1 MIDRKISICVATV
14 LATLLTIQFATAIV
28 STHVMPAQ
36 KSLVI
41 IDSGINTDLPWAK
54 NAVVD
59 EACFVEFHRCPNG
72 FSQMIGTGAS
82 KMTPAMTT
90 AGSLSHGTQMAS
102 VAIAVDPNVKIVS
115 IRITGMTPKGV
126 PTPYSGK
133 AISWALDYVEANKA
147 RLNVGAVSISL
158 GNSYRSTTCPIVGN
172 LQKQITNLT
181 ASGVPV
187 AIAVG
192 NGGSTKIDYP
202 ACIPQAIAVGAPE
215 DRYAMKEVAGW
226 VYPIMAISNHNS
238 EVDYFVNGKYTVS
251 DLSDNKKVSFG
262 TSNSTVAF
270 ATYLTKRLSVEENL
284 TAVLD
289 SVNAALVKAYK
300 TTTLFYPK
308 QFNLG
313 NP

>member
-1 MIDRKISICVATV
+1 MSKKIMLLVVAIS
-14 LATLLTIQFATAIV
+14 ATLLPTQTASAV
-28 STHVMPAQ
+28 GEKT
-36 KSLVI
+36 LVI

-54 NAVVD
+54 NAVID
-59 EACFVEFHRCPNG
+59 EACFVELHRCPNG
-72 FSQMIGTGAS
+72 FSQMVGAGAA
-82 KMTPAMTT
+82 KVTPAMTT
-90 AGSLSHGTQMAS
+90 ASSFSHGTQMAS
-102 VAIAVDPNVKIVS
+102 VAVAINPNVKIVS
-115 IRITGMTPKGV
+115 IRVAGLTPRGV

-158 GNSYRSTTCPIVGN
+158 GNSYRSTSCPIVGN
-172 LQKQITNLT
+172 LQTQITNLM
-181 ASGVPV
+181 ASGIPV

-202 ACIPQAIAVGAPE
+202 ACIPQAIAVGATE
-215 DRYAMKEVAGW
+215 DRYAMKEVSGW

-251 DLSDNKKVSFG
+251 DISDNKKVSFG

-270 ATYLTKRLSVEENL
+270 ATYLTKRLSAGENL
-284 TAVLD
+284 TAVLA
-289 SVNAALVKAYK
+289 SVNASLVNAYK

-308 QFNLG
+308 QFDLTNS
-313 NP
+313 

>member
-1 MIDRKISICVATV
+1 
-14 LATLLTIQFATAIV
+14 
-28 STHVMPAQ
+28 MPAQ

-54 NAVVD
+54 NAVID

-102 VAIAVDPNVKIVS
+102 VAVAVDPNVKIVS

-158 GNSYRSTTCPIVGN
+158 GNSYRSTTCPIAGN
-172 LQKQITNLT
+172 LQTQISNLM
-181 ASGVPV
+181 ASGVAV

-202 ACIPQAIAVGAPE
+202 ACIPEAIAVGATE
-215 DRYAMKEVAGW
+215 DRYAMKEVSGW

-238 EVDYFVNGKYTVS
+238 EVDYFVNGKYTTS
-251 DLSDNKKVSFG
+251 DLSDKKSVSFG

>member
-1 MIDRKISICVATV
+1 MSKKIMLLVVAIS
-14 LATLLTIQFATAIV
+14 ATLLPTQTASAV
-28 STHVMPAQ
+28 GEKT
-36 KSLVI
+36 LVI

-54 NAVVD
+54 NAVID
-59 EACFVEFHRCPNG
+59 EACFVELHRCQNG
-72 FSQMIGTGAS
+72 FSQMTGAGS
-82 KMTPAMTT
+82 AKVTPAMTT
-90 AGSLSHGTQMAS
+90 ASSFSHGTQMAS
-102 VAIAVDPNVKIVS
+102 VAVAINPNVKIVS
-115 IRITGMTPKGV
+115 IRVAGLTPRGV

-158 GNSYRSTTCPIVGN
+158 GNSYRSTACPIVGN
-172 LQKQITNLT
+172 LQKQITDLM
-181 ASGVPV
+181 ASGVAV

-202 ACIPQAIAVGAPE
+202 ACIPQAIAVGATE
-215 DRYAMKEVAGW
+215 ERYAMKEVSGW

-251 DLSDNKKVSFG
+251 DISDNKKVSFG

-270 ATYLTKRLSVEENL
+270 ATYLTKRLSAGENL
-284 TAVLD
+284 TAVLA
-289 SVNAALVKAYK
+289 SVNASLVNAYK

-308 QFNLG
+308 QFDLTNS
-313 NP
+313 

>member
-1 MIDRKISICVATV
+1 MISRKISICVTTL
-14 LATLLTIQFATAIV
+14 LATLLTAQFATANI
-28 STHVMPAQ
+28 SNHVMPAQ

-90 AGSLSHGTQMAS
+90 SGSLSHGTQMAS
-102 VAIAVDPNVKIVS
+102 VAVAVDPNVKIVS

-158 GNSYRSTTCPIVGN
+158 GNSYRATACPIVGN
-172 LQKQITNLT
+172 LQKQITNLM

-202 ACIPQAIAVGAPE
+202 ACIPQAIAIGATE

-270 ATYLTKRLSVEENL
+270 ATYLTKRLSVGENL

-308 QFNLG
+308 QFNLS

>member
-1 MIDRKISICVATV
+1 MSKKIMLLVVAIS
-14 LATLLTIQFATAIV
+14 ATLLPTQTASAV
-28 STHVMPAQ
+28 GEKT
-36 KSLVI
+36 LVI

-54 NAVVD
+54 NAVID
-59 EACFVEFHRCPNG
+59 EACFVELHRCPNG
-72 FSQMIGTGAS
+72 FSQMVGAGAA
-82 KMTPAMTT
+82 KVTPAMTT
-90 AGSLSHGTQMAS
+90 ASSFSHGTQMAS
-102 VAIAVDPNVKIVS
+102 VAVAINPNVKIVS
-115 IRITGMTPKGV
+115 IRVAGLTPRGV

-158 GNSYRSTTCPIVGN
+158 GNSYRSTSCPIVGN
-172 LQKQITNLT
+172 LQTQISNLM
-181 ASGVPV
+181 ASGVAV

-202 ACIPQAIAVGAPE
+202 ACIPQAIAVGATE
-215 DRYAMKEVAGW
+215 DRYAMKEVSGW

-270 ATYLTKRLSVEENL
+270 ATYLTKRLSAGENL
-284 TAVLD
+284 TAVLA
-289 SVNAALVKAYK
+289 SVNASLVNAYK

-308 QFNLG
+308 QFDLTNS
-313 NP
+313 

>member
-1 MIDRKISICVATV
+1 MIGRKISICVATL
-14 LATLLTIQFATAIV
+14 LATLLTIQFATANL

-102 VAIAVDPNVKIVS
+102 VAVAVDPNVKIVS

-202 ACIPQAIAVGAPE
+202 ACIPQAIAVGATE
-215 DRYAMKEVAGW
+215 DRYAMKEVSGW

-270 ATYLTKRLSVEENL
+270 ATYLTKRLSVGENL

-308 QFNLG
+308 QFNLS